1 MVKIINL
8 QPEEEITSVVER
20 LWETGEE
27 EIFLV
32 APRESALLKNIIGLK
47 LLKREAERLG
57 KEIILIT
64 KDEVGREMAKRVGL
78 SSRVSLPKQKEI
90 KEEEDVLKEVP
101 SQDFESLLEKEL
113 KAKRKDVARGLPI
126 SEIRPKGRL
135 TAEEKKFFPKEKEL
149 PEEIGLPPAPEELI
163 YKKKKDD
170 YLPDSFSFAKLKE
183 ELKDESIS
191 FGGEELAEK
200 EDIESE
206 PEAEEEELTFPVRM
220 MTKEEKPEKKEKGK
234 IFWFKHFLPKPKEIS
249 QHLKPSHLK
258 KHFTFPIFSTKFLF
272 IFTGAVLLIAASV
285 LFFILPKAEIEIKPK
300 GQAINQDLVMV
311 ADKGIS
317 KPDFS
322 QNRIPAQL
330 IKLDKRESK
339 EILCSGERQV
349 NEKAKGIITVY
360 NEYSSSPQTLVEK
373 TRFVSEGG
381 KIFRTTKTVNV
392 PGAKIQE
399 GKIVA
404 SSLDVD
410 VEADQPGSE
419 FNIAPSRFTIPGFT
433 GTPKF
438 NAFYGRSKSAMS
450 GGASGLVKVVSQEDY
465 DKAKNEIWE
474 SLQPSLDK
482 EFKRQ
487 IPIELKMLDSALKE
501 EISGIETSAAI
512 GEIADKFTMT
522 LKGTAT
528 VLLFDEKDV
537 LATIQKK
544 IATNLNES
552 NELVVGQDQISYQEA
567 IPDFSRGQLSFRA
580 KVSGKIVWKINIEQ
594 LRKNI
599 AGRSENEV
607 RQIFNQHSEIDEARV
622 LFWPFWVN
630 SVPNNLDKI
639 KIQVRG

>member
-1 MVKIINL
+1 
-8 QPEEEITSVVER
+8 
-20 LWETGEE
+20 
-27 EIFLV
+27 
-32 APRESALLKNIIGLK
+32 
-47 LLKREAERLG
+47 
-57 KEIILIT
+57 
-64 KDEVGREMAKRVGL
+64 
-78 SSRVSLPKQKEI
+78 
-90 KEEEDVLKEVP
+90 
-101 SQDFESLLEKEL
+101 
-113 KAKRKDVARGLPI
+113 
-126 SEIRPKGRL
+126 
-135 TAEEKKFFPKEKEL
+135 
-149 PEEIGLPPAPEELI
+149 
-163 YKKKKDD
+163 
-170 YLPDSFSFAKLKE
+170 
-183 ELKDESIS
+183 
-191 FGGEELAEK
+191 
-200 EDIESE
+200 
-206 PEAEEEELTFPVRM
+206 
-220 MTKEEKPEKKEKGK
+220 
-234 IFWFKHFLPKPKEIS
+234 
-249 QHLKPSHLK
+249 
-258 KHFTFPIFSTKFLF
+258 
-272 IFTGAVLLIAASV
+272 
-285 LFFILPKAEIEIKPK
+285 
-300 GQAINQDLVMV
+300 
-311 ADKGIS
+311 
-317 KPDFS
+317 
-322 QNRIPAQL
+322 
-330 IKLDKRESK
+330 
-339 EILCSGERQV
+339 V

-501 EISGIETSAAI
+501 EISGIETSAAV